1 MSIKKVLGT
10 DGESRRDLAR
20 LIIDAASQ
28 RRDSVTATVEGTHER
43 VMRKVKEAERVI
55 KMSINEPHSI

>member
-28 RRDSVTATVEGTHER
+28 RRDSVTAPVEGTHES